1 MAERDAAIIFYA
13 FEMQKLQRKGDMDQ
27 MADDVVGLI
36 SEFDGMKIDE
46 TLVAKQKEKAEEKK
60 GYCLLF

>member
-1 MAERDAAIIFYA
+1 
-13 FEMQKLQRKGDMDQ
+13 MQKLQRKGDMDQ